1 MSIEGIASI
10 GSDIPLAHPVLSPD
24 PASPPTG
31 TATASTPGDSTS
43 ATHSSD
49 GSITT
54 TVVDASGAT
63 VAVTTTR
70 PDHPLSVE
78 A

>member
-1 MSIEGIASI
+1 MGTEGIT
-10 GSDIPLAHPVLSPD
+10 GIPLAHRVLSPE

-43 ATHSSD
+43 TTPYSD
-49 GSITT
+49 GSVTT
-54 TVVDASGAT
+54 TVVDALGAT

-70 PDHPLSVE
+70 PDHALSVE

>member
-1 MSIEGIASI
+1 MSESIGSI
-10 GSDIPLAHPVLSPD
+10 GSDIATHPDLVPQPSG
-24 PASPPTG
+24 PATG
-31 TATASTPGDSTS
+31 TATASMPGDSTTT
-43 ATHSSD
+43 AAAPD

-54 TVVDASGAT
+54 TVVDALGNT

-70 PDHPLSVE
+70 PDHPLSIE

>member
-1 MSIEGIASI
+1 MSESVGSI
-10 GSDIPLAHPVLSPD
+10 GSNPAVHPAIAPEPSG
-24 PASPPTG
+24 PATG
-31 TATASTPGDSTS
+31 TPTASTPGDST
-43 ATHSSD
+43 AKTIGAD

-54 TVVDASGAT
+54 TVVDALGDT

>member
-1 MSIEGIASI
+1 MSESISGIGNA
-10 GSDIPLAHPVLSPD
+10 ATVHPAIAPEPSG
-24 PASPPTG
+24 PATG
-31 TATASTPGDSTS
+31 TPTASTPGDTA
-43 ATHSSD
+43 ATTRGAD

-54 TVVDASGAT
+54 TVVDALGDT